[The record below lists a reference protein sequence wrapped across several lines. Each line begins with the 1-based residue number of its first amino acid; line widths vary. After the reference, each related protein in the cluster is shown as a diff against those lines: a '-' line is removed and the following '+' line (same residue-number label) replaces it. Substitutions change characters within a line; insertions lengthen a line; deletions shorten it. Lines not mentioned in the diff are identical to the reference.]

1 MVLLASTY
9 DQSRFLNAV
18 DLAGEKKFRIRGTT
32 EEEVG
37 QDKDKEK
44 KLVVWFTNDKRGLVL
59 NKTNNRTLRGAFC
72 DDVSGWKDKIVVVFP
87 TPVEFRGKM
96 VPGLRVRI
104 PAPKQ
109 ATAGNGQ
116 ATAPSAKPKPAP
128 APVDDGLEIPPSLK
142 REAPKPKPVDP
153 ELDELPVSASDL
165 DDEIPF

>member
-1 MVLLASTY
+1 MVLLASNY

-18 DLAGEKKFRIRGTT
+18 DLAGEKKFRIKEVT

-44 KLVVWFTNDKRGLVL
+44 KLVVWSTDRRGLVL
-59 NKTNNRTLRGAFC
+59 NKVNNRVLRGAFG
-72 DDVSGWKDKIVVVFP
+72 DDCSDWKDKIIVVFP
-87 TPVEFRGKM
+87 TMVEFRGKI

-104 PAPKQ
+104 PPPKQ

-128 APVDDGLEIPPSLK
+128 VDDGLEVPPSLK
-142 REAPKPKPVDP
+142 REPPKPKPADP
-153 ELDELPVSASDL
+153 ELDELPVSASDDL